1 MSKLLGSFCVPPG
14 EIPVFPS
21 DKQRQEGCKPA
32 VFLEQEPT
40 PVSKQLSNRCLC
52 QGVWSGAVGRGSTRL
67 LVTFGMAAVQG
78 LWNTARCL
86 MWALPEV
93 SRCFIPW
100 RTSADPHLLVFGAGH
115 FTLLTCWGKQI
126 NHAQGWR
133 KRGFALGTAANHP
146 LGSEELQNWAER
158 TGLRPCV
165 GWGREHWLPSTPH
178 HGPGAALNTSP
189 WSRCSPVRH
198 HHHHG
203 SDLQLL
209 FWCPG

>member
-100 RTSADPHLLVFGAGH
+100 RTSAAPHLLVFGAGH
-115 FTLLTCWGKQI
+115 FTLLTCWGKQPKPYP
-126 NHAQGWR
+126 GLEE
-133 KRGFALGTAANHP
+133 KRICFGDCCKPPSWIRGTAE
-146 LGSEELQNWAER
+146 LG
-158 TGLRPCV
+158 
-165 GWGREHWLPSTPH
+165 
-178 HGPGAALNTSP
+178 
-189 WSRCSPVRH
+189 
-198 HHHHG
+198 
-203 SDLQLL
+203 
-209 FWCPG
+209 